1 MSVTNSSVYQQKGNN
16 TETSS
21 CPLDGVH
28 GQCSIINGDKDVGS
42 ITCSAY
48 YCFQQIERAGMQMM
62 NLFIRL
68 SFATCFY
75 IDVLQLQ
82 KTFQRFC
89 TSVKEEYKSEIDEI
103 LQRYDYN
110 QKRKQA
116 LVGTVVSTKCIK
128 SLVVRIVHKK
138 YVPKYNSYV
147 NVQKRIMAH
156 DENGMGKLGDLVRI
170 VPSRPHSRKKR
181 HEIIDVVRR
190 PKTAMTSDGVELTSA
205 GNVKKLNSKL
215 NLGR

>member
-1 MSVTNSSVYQQKGNN
+1 
-16 TETSS
+16 
-21 CPLDGVH
+21 
-28 GQCSIINGDKDVGS
+28 
-42 ITCSAY
+42 
-48 YCFQQIERAGMQMM
+48 MM